1 MSNHRAFTLIELLV
15 VVAIIGILAAVGVV
29 AYNGYTSSA
38 KKATALSNA
47 KSLCKIVKN
56 EMMKASLTG
65 PGTKIF
71 NDTYTYDGK
80 FGTGGSGTGS
90 NKMASAIAN
99 GFKESFRSP
108 YGPQPMPNSPS
119 NSTTLGVFVGN
130 GKTDQLNKNFA
141 GINLT
146 TGGNSAQVTINTCT
160 NRDDCSN
167 NIETCVINFSD
178 YGG

>member
-1 MSNHRAFTLIELLV
+1 MVKRKAFTLIELLV

-29 AYNGYTSSA
+29 AYNGYTSAA

-47 KSLCKIVKN
+47 KSLCKIAKN
-56 EMMKASLTG
+56 EMMKASING
-65 PGTKIF
+65 AGEKIF
-71 NDTYTYDGK
+71 NGEYTYT
-80 FGTGGSGTGS
+80 GSF
-90 NKMASAIAN
+90 NREDNAIASAIAR
-99 GFKESFRSP
+99 GYRDVFRGP

-119 NSTTLGVFVGN
+119 NLTTQGVFVGN
-130 GKTDQLNKNFA
+130 GKTDHFNKDYA

-146 TGGNSAQVTINTCT
+146 TGGNSNRTSIYTCT
-160 NRDDCSN
+160 DQNDCKN

>member
-1 MSNHRAFTLIELLV
+1 MKQKGFSLIELLV

-56 EMMKASLTG
+56 EMMKASING
-65 PGTKIF
+65 AGEKIF
-71 NDTYTYDGK
+71 NGKYTYK
-80 FGTGGSGTGS
+80 GSF
-90 NKMASAIAN
+90 NREDNAIASAIAN
-99 GFKESFRSP
+99 GYKDVFRGP

-130 GKTDQLNKNFA
+130 GKTDHKNRDFA

-146 TGGNSAQVTINTCT
+146 TGGNSNRTTINTCT
-160 NRDDCSN
+160 DQNDCAN